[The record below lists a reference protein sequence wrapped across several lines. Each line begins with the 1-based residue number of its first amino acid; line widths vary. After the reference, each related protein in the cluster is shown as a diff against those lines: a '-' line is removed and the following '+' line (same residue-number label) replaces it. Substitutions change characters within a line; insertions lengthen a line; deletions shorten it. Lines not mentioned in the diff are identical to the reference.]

1 MGGNAFIYYGEE
13 LGMRGS
19 GKDENKRA
27 PMYWVNEAGSGT
39 EYDRLTGIMCDGPK
53 DMDEVSMSN
62 PPYYVQKDDEYS
74 IYNYY
79 KNAIRMRNT
88 FPVIARGTTTPVP
101 ELEGE
106 RLGAFIRSVPEGS
119 VDTEVFGPDSVLILF
134 NNSAEPATVKLSRS
148 TNVWGYNKL
157 AYQLNTSAQES
168 SLEGSTLTIS
178 PYGIVIMKK

>member
-1 MGGNAFIYYGEE
+1 MNDFIKQLSREDVLANLYIRTNKKFPHKHE
-13 LGMRGS
+13 L
-19 GKDENKRA
+19 
-27 PMYWVNEAGSGT
+27 EASDVVMIDF
-39 EYDRLTGIMCDGPK
+39 YQYTGLF
-53 DMDEVSMSN
+53 
-62 PPYYVQKDDEYS
+62 Y
-74 IYNYY
+74 YY

-134 NNSAEPATVKLSRS
+134 NNSAEPATVKLSGS